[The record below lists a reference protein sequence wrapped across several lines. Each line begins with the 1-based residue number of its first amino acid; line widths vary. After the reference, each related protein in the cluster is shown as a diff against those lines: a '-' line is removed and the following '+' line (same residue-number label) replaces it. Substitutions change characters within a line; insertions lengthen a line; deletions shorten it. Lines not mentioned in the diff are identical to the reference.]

1 MDDHGS
7 IFPDPDILWNQIR
20 EAERTAPADRPVV
33 LVIEDDPST
42 RMLIRHAL
50 RDVVRTDAASTVA
63 DALRMAEAV
72 PYDGL
77 LVDLHLPDG
86 DGTEVVNELREQTP
100 YWGVPMVAVTAH
112 KLPEGSG
119 HFINAGFDAYVAKPF
134 EQDDLRTLVHH
145 LVVESD
151 EAVDKGRKL
160 KRRDSG
166 QQRTADGSADANQG
180 QSERQEPPAT
190 KRLDIFSD
198 Q

>member
-1 MDDHGS
+1 MDDES

-63 DALRMAEAV
+63 DALRMAETL

-77 LVDLHLPDG
+77 LVDLRLPDG
-86 DGTEVVNELREQTP
+86 EGTEVVNELRERTP
-100 YWGVPMVAVTAH
+100 YWGVPMVAVTGH
-112 KLPEGSG
+112 SLPEGSG
-119 HFINAGFDAYVAKPF
+119 HYLDAGFDAYLAKPF
-134 EQDDLRTLVHH
+134 EPNDLRTLVRH
-145 LVVESD
+145 LVVEGD

-160 KRRDSG
+160 KRRDRSQPMVPG
-166 QQRTADGSADANQG
+166 EETAGDDED
-180 QSERQEPPAT
+180 ERREAPAT
-190 KRLDIFSD
+190 KRLDTLPEN
-198 Q
+198 